1 MIWLL
6 AHCTLSGGETLLQ
19 AAAAFLETPGHLLG
33 LSGPILLAFF
43 LSLPANELMLPLC
56 LLILCGGGLDTTL
69 PETAMAAALAGC
81 GWTWKTALCCMVFFL
96 FHWPCGTSIATIW
109 RETRRW
115 QTVLAAICLPTALGA
130 ALCFTL
136 QWLLRLL

>member
-1 MIWLL
+1 M
-6 AHCTLSGGETLLQ
+6 
-19 AAAAFLETPGHLLG
+19 G

-69 PETAMAAALAGC
+69 PETAMATALAGC
-81 GWTWKTALCCMVFFL
+81 GWTWKTALCCMIFFL